1 MMFLKEAVNA
11 LLSGDGSFGAQG
23 HGFIR
28 EALIWASDNV
38 PVCKSIVC
46 TGKMSLFQCHKK
58 RAQGAAT
65 NVNI

>member
-28 EALIWASDNV
+28 EALIWASDDV

-46 TGKMSLFQCHKK
+46 TGKMS
-58 RAQGAAT
+58 
-65 NVNI
+65 